1 MPTLTIDGRTVSV
14 PEGKTILEAAEA
26 AGVRVPHFCWHRALG
41 ALGACRL
48 CAVTV
53 LDGPQKGVRMACL
66 TPVQEGMR
74 VSTLD
79 ESSWNMRRSVIE
91 WLMANH
97 PHDCPVCDEGG
108 ECQLQ
113 DMTVAGNHAVR
124 RQRGRK
130 RTFHNQDLGPF
141 IEHEMNRCIACY
153 RCVRTYRDYCG
164 GDDFGVL
171 GSRDRVYFGRF
182 RPGRLLS
189 PFSGNLVDV
198 CPTGTLT
205 DKTSRFRARPWDL
218 EEASSVCPHCALGCV
233 VIPGGRYRELLRVR
247 ADPRPQP
254 NDGFLC
260 DRGRFGYGYANRA
273 DRPRQARLEGRPGTL
288 AEAVAALRERV
299 EGIARQHGPEA
310 VLLLGSARATVEANA
325 LLSLW
330 ARRLGAAD
338 PVFDLAA
345 RRDGAARIFARAAPA
360 LRATLADVRQA
371 DLTLVCGADPLAEG
385 PLLALAL
392 RQAARRGAAVRVID
406 PRPVPLVCEAERL
419 PLAPTLVPE
428 ALRFLA
434 GGNGAGLSQEVLQ
447 PLAETKRLFDA
458 ARRPVVIGSAEGLG
472 PDGVRALLAL
482 VAGASR
488 PDRDAKAALLLPGPS
503 SFACARLASAVPN
516 AQDLRRRLG
525 GGKIRAV
532 VALEVD
538 PLAEAPPA
546 VTGVIEKAELFAA
559 LDYLPTATVGRAN
572 LFLPS
577 AGPYEQD
584 GAFCDFAG
592 RLRAFARVLRPGTP
606 ILHTGKGNH
615 PPRTFSPDVP
625 GGDAAPAWEI
635 LAEILGISGGL
646 SGARAEIEKAFSFLQ
661 GLAGL
666 RADARD
672 ERVLPGGEPP
682 APPGA
687 PAGPEPAGLRLLLSD
702 PFVGWEPLSAH
713 AAVLEVLRPED
724 AVYLNPAELARLG
737 LAPGARA
744 RVEAQ
749 ELSEIRVAR
758 AADLPPGLAW
768 VVRRRGSALSRL
780 PAGEVFACRVAREEG
795 A

>member
-1 MPTLTIDGRTVSV
+1 MPTLIIDGRTVSV

-66 TPVQEGMR
+66 TPAQEGMR

-79 ESSWNMRRSVIE
+79 ESSWHMRRSVIE

-108 ECQLQ
+108 ECLLQ

-124 RQRGRK
+124 RQRARK

-218 EEASSVCPHCALGCV
+218 EEASSVCPHCALGCA
-233 VIPGGRYRELLRVR
+233 VIPGARYRELVRVR
-247 ADPRPQP
+247 ADPHPQP

-260 DRGRFGYGYANRA
+260 DRGRFGYGHANRA
-273 DRPRQARLEGRPGTL
+273 DRPRQARLEGRPGALT
-288 AEAVAALRERV
+288 EAIAALRERV
-299 EGIARQHGPEA
+299 QGLARQHGPEA

-325 LLSLW
+325 LLVLW
-330 ARRLGAAD
+330 ARRLGAPD
-338 PVFDLAA
+338 PVFDLAL
-345 RRDGAARIFARAAPA
+345 RRDEATRIFARASPA
-360 LRATLADVRQA
+360 RRATLADVREA
-371 DLTLVCGADPLAEG
+371 DLAIVCGADPLAEG

-419 PLAPTLVPE
+419 SLAPTLLPE

-434 GGNGAGLSQEVLQ
+434 GGDGGRLSQEARKA
-447 PLAETKRLFDA
+447 LAETKKLYDA
-458 ARRPVVIGSAEGLG
+458 ARRPVVIGGAEALG
-472 PDGVRALLAL
+472 PDGVWALLKL
-482 VAGASR
+482 VTGTSSPAK
-488 PDRDAKAALLLPGPS
+488 DAKAALLLPGPS
-503 SFACARLASAVPN
+503 SFACARLTSAAPE
-516 AQDLRRRLG
+516 AGELSRRLR

-538 PLAEAPPA
+538 PLDEAPPA
-546 VTGVIEKAELFAA
+546 LAGAFEKAQLFAA
-559 LDYLPTATVGRAN
+559 LDYLPTATAGRAN
-572 LFLPS
+572 LFVPS

-606 ILHTGKGNH
+606 IQQTGKGNH

-625 GGDAAPAWEI
+625 GGDVAPAWEI

-646 SGARAEIEKAFSFLQ
+646 LGARAEIEGAFPFLQ

-672 ERVLPGGEPP
+672 ELVLPGGDLP
-682 APPGA
+682 APSSA
-687 PAGPEPAGLRLLLSD
+687 PEGPEPVELHLLLSD

-713 AAVLEVLRPED
+713 AVVLDVLRPES
-724 AVYLNPAELARLG
+724 AVYLNPSELSRLG
-737 LAPGARA
+737 LSPGERA

-749 ELSEIRVAR
+749 ELSEILVAR

-780 PAGEVFACRVAREEG
+780 PAGELVACRVAREG
-795 A
+795 DV